1 MGLKA
6 HFDEGSMRGV
16 GTFRF
21 VSSGAGCFPHTK
33 AICYVIKKPC
43 GPGAGVSQA
52 DISWTERK
60 GNWMCSSR
68 SNAEG
73 WLSNSSRA

>member
-43 GPGAGVSQA
+43 GPEARGESGGYLL
-52 DISWTERK
+52 DGTERK
-60 GNWMCSSR
+60 LDVLIAKQRGGL
-68 SNAEG
+68 AFQ
-73 WLSNSSRA
+73 

>member
-21 VSSGAGCFPHTK
+21 VRTGAGCFPHTK
-33 AICYVIKKPC
+33 AICYVIKKTLW
-43 GPGAGVSQA
+43 AGGRGDSGGYLL
-52 DISWTERK
+52 DGTERK
-60 GNWMCSSR
+60 LDVLIAKQRGGL
-68 SNAEG
+68 AFQ
-73 WLSNSSRA
+73 